1 MARKQRR
8 LAQVAATAAEP
19 KDKVRYEDP
28 FQNKIGHKVEEIG
41 KRFEGKGRTIL
52 YGIAALLIL
61 AALIGIFYQYS
72 RRSSGAA
79 QAALGKAI
87 DITKTRVS
95 DAPLPAGSTEKTY
108 KTEKE
113 RAEAAIAAFQE
124 VVDKFGG
131 SAAEKAKYFI
141 AVNKLTIDRPAG
153 VGELEGLSKGSSD
166 VSKMSKFA
174 LAQTKL
180 DDGKFDEAA
189 ALYKELVDMP
199 DPIIARET
207 INLQL
212 AKTYEKQGK
221 TKEAADL
228 YYIVAKSAS
237 EAKDADGK
245 PIPLSETGQAAK
257 DKLTELDP
265 ARGAEIQGSKEV
277 TPNEA
282 GVINM

>member
-8 LAQVAATAAEP
+8 FEQVAAAADP
-19 KDKVRYEDP
+19 KEKARYEDP
-28 FQNKIGHKVEEIG
+28 FQNKIGHKVEEMG
-41 KRFEGKGRTIL
+41 KVFEGKGRTIL
-52 YGIAALLIL
+52 YGVAALLVL
-61 AALIGIFYQYS
+61 AALVGIFYQYS

-79 QAALGKAI
+79 QAALGKGI
-87 DITKTRVS
+87 DIAKTRVT
-95 DAPLPAGSTEKTY
+95 DAPLPAGSTEKVY
-108 KTEKE
+108 KTEKD
-113 RAEAAIAAFQE
+113 RSEAAIAAFQE

-131 SAAEKAKYFI
+131 AAGEKAKYFI
-141 AVNKLTIDRPAG
+141 AINKLPIDRAAG
-153 VGELEGLSKGSSD
+153 ISELEGLSKGTSE
-166 VSKMSKFA
+166 VAIMSKFA
-174 LAQTKL
+174 LAQTRL

-189 ALYKELVDMP
+189 ALYKELVDMT
-199 DPIIARET
+199 DPIIAKDT

-245 PIPLSETGQAAK
+245 PLPLSDTGQAAK
-257 DKLTELDP
+257 DRLTVLDP
-265 ARGAEIQGSKEV
+265 ARGAEIQGVKEV
-277 TPNEA
+277 TPNQS

>member
-8 LAQVAATAAEP
+8 LAQVAAAAVEP
-19 KDKVRYEDP
+19 KDKVRYEDQ
-28 FQNKIGHKVEEIG
+28 FQNKIGHRVEEMG
-41 KRFEGKGRTIL
+41 KRFDGKGRSIL
-52 YGIAALLIL
+52 YGIAALVIL
-61 AALIGIFYQYS
+61 AALFGIFYQYS

-87 DITKTRVS
+87 DITKTRIS

-113 RAEAAIAAFQE
+113 RAEAAIAAFQD

-131 SAAEKAKYFI
+131 AEAEKAKYFI
-141 AVNKLTIDRPAG
+141 AVNKLTVDRASG
-153 VGELEGLSKGSSD
+153 IGELEGIAKGSSE

-199 DPIIARET
+199 DSIIAKDT

-212 AKTYEKQGK
+212 ARTYEKQGK
-221 TKEAADL
+221 TKEAADI

-245 PIPLSETGQAAK
+245 ELPLSDTGQAAK
-257 DKLTELDP
+257 DKLTVLDP
-265 ARGAEIQGSKEV
+265 ARGAEIQGAKEV
-277 TPNEA
+277 TPNQS

>member
-8 LAQVAATAAEP
+8 LAQVATAAAEP
-19 KDKVRYEDP
+19 KEKVRYEDP
-28 FQNKIGHKVEEIG
+28 FQNKVGHRVEEIG
-41 KRFEGKGRTIL
+41 KKFEGKGRPIL
-52 YGIAALLIL
+52 YGIAALVIL

-113 RAEAAIAAFQE
+113 RADAAIAAFQE

-141 AVNKLTIDRPAG
+141 AVNKLTVDRGAG
-153 VGELEGLSKGSSD
+153 IAELEAAAKGSSE
-166 VSKMSKFA
+166 VAKMAKFA

-180 DDGKFDEAA
+180 DDGKFDEAT

-199 DPIIARET
+199 DSIVGKDT
-207 INLQL
+207 INLQM
-212 AKTYEKQGK
+212 AKTKEKEGK

-245 PIPLSETGQAAK
+245 PLPLSDTGQAAK
-257 DKLTELDP
+257 DRLSELDP
-265 ARGAEIQGSKEV
+265 ARAAEIQGVQEV
-277 TPNEA
+277 TPNES